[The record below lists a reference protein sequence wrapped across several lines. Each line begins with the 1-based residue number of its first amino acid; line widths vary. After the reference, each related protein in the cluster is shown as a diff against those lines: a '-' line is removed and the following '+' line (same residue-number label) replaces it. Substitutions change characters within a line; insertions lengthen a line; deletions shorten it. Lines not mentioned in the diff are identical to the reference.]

1 MTLTPLKIKDA
12 VFKSPVISAPM
23 AGVTDAPFRTLLRR
37 FGDELTYT
45 EMILA
50 DSLVRS
56 HVRTGKMAACRPG
69 EAPVAVQLCGARPD
83 AMAEAARRIEE
94 QGIASLI
101 DLNMGCPV
109 AKIVKSGC
117 GAALMQDAERAE
129 RIVRAV
135 CGAVSLPVSVKFR
148 LGWDNENR
156 NYADF
161 GKRMEQAGASAVT
174 LHARTRMQMYGGTA
188 DWVAIGRLKAIL
200 CIPVIANGDVR
211 RPEDAAR
218 MLRETGADGVMI
230 GRGMLGKPW
239 LLHQCTAFLEGRSVP
254 DPEPRLSIVLEHLKL
269 LEEYYGER
277 KAVFIARKHMAW
289 YSLGTAGGAAFRAE
303 LNQIGDPPTAKTFV
317 TAFFKGA

>member
-1 MTLTPLKIKDA
+1 MNRPPLKIKNT
-12 VFKSPVISAPM
+12 VFRSPVISAPM
-23 AGVTDAPFRTLLRR
+23 AGVTDAPFRTLLRQ
-37 FGDELTYT
+37 FGEELVYT

-56 HVRTGKMAACRPG
+56 HVRTGKMASCRPG
-69 EAPVAVQLCGARPD
+69 EAPAAVQLCGACPD
-83 AMAEAARRIEE
+83 TMAEAARRIEE
-94 QGIASLI
+94 QGAACLI

-117 GAALMQDAERAE
+117 GAALMRDEERAE
-129 RIVRAV
+129 QIVRAV

-148 LGWDNENR
+148 LGWDDESR

-161 GKRMEQAGASAVT
+161 GKRMEQAGVSAVT
-174 LHARTRMQMYGGTA
+174 LHARTRAQMYGGTA
-188 DWVAIGRLKAIL
+188 DWEAVRRLKAIL
-200 CIPVIANGDVR
+200 SVPVIGNGDVR

-218 MLRETGADGVMI
+218 MLRETGADGVMA

-239 LLHQCTAFLEGRSVP
+239 FLHQCTAFLEGRSVP
-254 DPEPRLSIVLEHLKL
+254 DPEPRLSIVLEHLRL

-289 YSLGTAGGAAFRAE
+289 YSLGMAGGAAFRAE
-303 LNQIGDPPTAKTFV
+303 LNQISDPPAAKAFV